1 MRSATYLLMQENS
14 LAVVSAAPGSSESSR
29 SQAAVLSSD
38 FARVV
43 AKRLLLAVPLLFIV
57 SALAFVLTSLL
68 PGNAATAVLGPNA
81 TPQEIAALSASLHLN
96 QSLVSQYW
104 SWLSQALQGN
114 LGSSIVSGQTVETEI
129 GQHLGVT
136 LSLLVLGTLISV
148 LIGVPLGVWGA
159 ARRGRSGAF
168 IDLFSTLGLA
178 IPSFWLALVLVSVF
192 AIKLHLFP
200 ANGYAS
206 ASPGDWLRSLLLPAL
221 TLAAVGVTSVAK
233 QTRDGVLDSLAQDYI
248 VNLRAA
254 GLSERRLLWRHALRN
269 AAPQIVTI
277 TGLFAIGLLGAT
289 VLVEQVFVLPGL
301 GGLATSSAQA
311 HDLPTLQG
319 VVITFTLLVIAIN
332 LVSDLLVAWLSPK
345 SVAVKHG

>member
-1 MRSATYLLMQENS
+1 MQENS
-14 LAVVSAAPGSSESSR
+14 VAAVTAAPGSSESIRSR
-29 SQAAVLSSD
+29 AAAVLGSD

-43 AKRLLLAVPLLFIV
+43 AKRLLLAVPQLFVV

-104 SWLSQALQGN
+104 SWLSQALRGQ
-114 LGSSIVSGQTVETEI
+114 LGSSIVTGQTVTTEI
-129 GQHLGVT
+129 GQHIEVT

-159 ARRGRSGAF
+159 ARRGRTGAF
-168 IDLFSTLGLA
+168 IDLLATLGLA
-178 IPSFWLALVLVSVF
+178 IPSFWLGLVLVTLF
-192 AIKLHLFP
+192 AIKVHLFP
-200 ANGYAS
+200 ANGYVS
-206 ASPGDWLRSLLLPAL
+206 ASPTDWLRSLLLPAL

-233 QTRDGVLDSLAQDYI
+233 QTRDGVLDSLEQDYI
-248 VNLRAA
+248 MNLRAA
-254 GLSERRLLWRHALRN
+254 GLSEARLLWRHALRN

-277 TGLFAIGLLGAT
+277 TGLFGIGLLGAT

-301 GGLATSSAQA
+301 GGLATTSAQA

-319 VVITFTLLVIAIN
+319 VVITFTLLVIVIN